1 MGELCFSCG
10 RSHALETLYER
21 ITLMSTLVSEL
32 PPTVDAPAAVPMSSS
47 KLQAAA
53 SGILAA
59 TGGLAAGEL
68 WAGLVG
74 GASPVIVVGDR
85 VVDGVPRGVKQF
97 AIDTFGTNDKAALIV
112 GILVLTALYASYV
125 GIRTAKKFSYGI
137 VGVAGFGLIGAAA
150 ALGGRSPS
158 VGDVLPIVVA
168 ALVVVVLLWLFFG
181 RRSTSVGSGMDRRR
195 FLTMSGVIAA
205 GAGVFGT
212 FGRKLQDSPEAA
224 ASRRAIV
231 LPRATRTGA
240 TSSGSADTNAAGASG
255 SASSVASAQPPTS
268 SASSQPAFGIPGAEP
283 YITPADKFYR
293 IDTALVIPQ
302 LNAKSWQMS
311 ISGMVDK
318 ELLLTFDDLLKRPLI
333 EHDCTLMCVSNEIGG
348 NLVGNA
354 RWTGVRLADVL
365 REAGV
370 QKGADQIFVTS
381 TDGFTAGFPVAT
393 ALDGREAMIAIAM
406 NGKPL
411 PFRHGFPARLVVPGI
426 YGYVSAVKWLADI
439 KLTTFEEDQGYWIP
453 RGWST
458 IAPVKLCSRID
469 VPSASQSV
477 KAGMVPIA
485 GIAWAQHTGVK
496 AVEVQIDEGPWMS
509 CELAKEGTID
519 TWKQWKYAWDAK
531 PGRYVVRARAI
542 DLNGQVQIAER
553 APVAPDGATGY
564 HTVGI
569 EVS

>member
-1 MGELCFSCG
+1 MTTAVSDFSPLDPQIVE
-10 RSHALETLYER
+10 S
-21 ITLMSTLVSEL
+21 
-32 PPTVDAPAAVPMSSS
+32 AAVPVGGS
-47 KLQAAA
+47 KFQAA
-53 SGILAA
+53 LAGVFA
-59 TGGLAAGEL
+59 AAGGLAAGEL
-68 WAGLVG
+68 WAGLIG

-97 AIDTFGTNDKAALIV
+97 AIDTFGTNDKVALII
-112 GILVLTALYASYV
+112 GILVITALYAAFV
-125 GIRTAKKFSYGI
+125 GIQTSKKFANAL
-137 VGVAGFGLIGAAA
+137 VGVAGFAVIGAAA
-150 ALGGRSPS
+150 ALSGRSPS
-158 VGDVLPIVVA
+158 IGDVLPIVVA
-168 ALVVVVLLWLFFG
+168 ALVVVMLLWTFFG
-181 RRSTSVGSGMDRRR
+181 RRSTSATRGIDRRR
-195 FLTMSGVIAA
+195 FLTLSAAMAA

-212 FGRKLQDSPEAA
+212 LGRKLQGSPEAT
-224 ASRRAIV
+224 ASRNAIV
-231 LPRATRTGA
+231 LPKATATGTTVSASGTESA
-240 TSSGSADTNAAGASG
+240 TTIAAVSPASG
-255 SASSVASAQPPTS
+255 SNL
-268 SASSQPAFGIPGAEP
+268 PAFGLAGAES

-302 LNAKSWQMS
+302 LDAKSWQMS

-354 RWTGVRLADVL
+354 RWTGVRLSDVL
-365 REAGV
+365 KEAGI
-370 QKGADQIFVTS
+370 QTGADQVFATS
-381 TDGFTAGFPVAT
+381 TDGFTAGFPVDV

-411 PFRHGFPARLVVPGI
+411 PFMHGFPARLVVPGI

-453 RGWST
+453 RGWSA
-458 IAPVKLCSRID
+458 IAPIKICSRID
-469 VPSASQSV
+469 VPTRSQNV
-477 KAGMVPIA
+477 KAGIVPIA
-485 GIAWAQHTGVK
+485 GIAWAQHTGIK
-496 AVEVQIDEGPWMS
+496 SVEVQIDEGPWQE
-509 CELAKEGTID
+509 CELAVEGTID

-542 DLNGQVQIAER
+542 DLKGQVQIAER

-569 EVS
+569 EVG

>member
-1 MGELCFSCG
+1 MTI
-10 RSHALETLYER
+10 A
-21 ITLMSTLVSEL
+21 VSDL
-32 PPTVDAPAAVPMSSS
+32 SQTRDTPQQAPVGGS

-59 TGGLAAGEL
+59 AGGLAAGEL
-68 WAGLVG
+68 WSGLIG
-74 GASPVIVVGDR
+74 GASPVVVVGDR
-85 VVDGVPRGVKQF
+85 VVDGVPSGIKQF
-97 AIDTFGTNDKAALIV
+97 AIDTFGTNDKPALII
-112 GILVLTALYASYV
+112 GILAITALYAALV
-125 GIRTAKKFSYGI
+125 GIRTAKKFTHGL
-137 VGVAGFGLIGAAA
+137 VGVAGFALIGVLA
-150 ALGGRSPS
+150 ALSGRSPS
-158 VGDVLPIVVA
+158 FSDVVPIFVA
-168 ALVVVVLLWLFFG
+168 ALVVGVLLWVFFG
-181 RRSTSVGSGMDRRR
+181 RRRASVSAGTDRRS
-195 FLTMSGVIAA
+195 FLALSAATAA

-212 FGRKLQDSPEAA
+212 LGRKLQGSPEAT
-224 ASRRAIV
+224 ASRNAIV
-231 LPRATRTGA
+231 LPAATRTGA
-240 TSSGSADTNAAGASG
+240 TSGAAAGAGLGAGVTTTVASAPALGATASG
-255 SASSVASAQPPTS
+255 SASVSAASLL
-268 SASSQPAFGIPGAEP
+268 PAFGLPGAES

-293 IDTALVIPQ
+293 IDTALVIPE

-318 ELLLTFDDLLKRPLI
+318 EMLLTFDDLLKRPLI

-370 QKGADQIFVTS
+370 QKGADQVFVTS
-381 TDGFTAGFPVAT
+381 TDGFTAGFPVAV

-411 PFRHGFPARLVVPGI
+411 PFRHGFPARLVIPGI
-426 YGYVSAVKWLADI
+426 YGYVSAVKWLSDI

-458 IAPVKLCSRID
+458 LAPVKLCSRID
-469 VPSASQSV
+469 VPSTSQNV

-485 GIAWAQHTGVK
+485 GIAWAQHTGIK
-496 AVEVQIDEGPWMS
+496 AVEVQIDEGPWLD
-509 CELAKEGTID
+509 CELATEGTID
-519 TWKQWKYAWDAK
+519 TWKQWKYAWNAK
-531 PGRYVVRARAI
+531 PGRYIVRARAI

>member
-1 MGELCFSCG
+1 M
-10 RSHALETLYER
+10 T
-21 ITLMSTLVSEL
+21 
-32 PPTVDAPAAVPMSSS
+32 AAVSDLSTTPDVPANAPQEEQLRPS
-47 KLQAAA
+47 KLQAAE

-59 TGGLAAGEL
+59 AGGLAAGEL
-68 WAGLVG
+68 WSGLIG

-97 AIDTFGTNDKAALIV
+97 AIDTFGTNDKPALII
-112 GILVLTALYASYV
+112 GILVITALYAAFV
-125 GIRTAKKFSYGI
+125 GISTAKKFSNGL
-137 VGVAGFGLIGAAA
+137 VGVAGFSAVGAAA
-150 ALGGRSPS
+150 ALSGRSPAI
-158 VGDVLPIVVA
+158 GDVLPILVA
-168 ALVVVVLLWLFFG
+168 ALVVVALLWVFLG
-181 RRSTSVGSGMDRRR
+181 RRSTSVTTGMDRRR
-195 FLTMSGVIAA
+195 FLALSALTATGAA
-205 GAGVFGT
+205 VFGAL
-212 FGRKLQDSPEAA
+212 GRKLQGSPEAT
-224 ASRRAIV
+224 ASRNAIV
-231 LPRATRTGA
+231 LPPATRTGVA
-240 TSSGSADTNAAGASG
+240 ASG
-255 SASSVASAQPPTS
+255 AGVAGFGNAVAVAKAPAPAT
-268 SASSQPAFGIPGAEP
+268 SSQPAFGLPGAEP

-293 IDTALVIPQ
+293 IDTALVIPE
-302 LNAKSWQMS
+302 LDAKSWQMS

-365 REAGV
+365 KEAGV
-370 QKGADQIFVTS
+370 QKGADQVFVTS
-381 TDGFTAGFPVAT
+381 TDGFTAGFPVEV

-426 YGYVSAVKWLADI
+426 YGYVSAVKWLSNI

-453 RGWST
+453 RGWSA

-469 VPSASQSV
+469 VPTSSQNV

-485 GIAWAQHTGVK
+485 GIAWAQHTGIK
-496 AVEVQIDEGPWMS
+496 AVEVQIDEGPWQE
-509 CELAKEGTID
+509 CELAAEGTID

-531 PGRYVVRARAI
+531 PGRYIVRARAV
-542 DLNGQVQIAER
+542 DLNGKVQIAER

-564 HTVGI
+564 HTIAI

>member
-1 MGELCFSCG
+1 VRQLWP
-10 RSHALETLYER
+10 
-21 ITLMSTLVSEL
+21 ITASNPNTSENLAMSTAVSK
-32 PPTVDAPAAVPMSSS
+32 PSPAIDASSPFTAGRARTGSGHS
-47 KLQAAA
+47 KRQAAEA
-53 SGILAA
+53 GIVAA
-59 TGGLAAGEL
+59 AAGLGAGEL

-85 VVDGVPRGVKQF
+85 VVDGVPRAIKQF
-97 AIDTFGTNDKAALIV
+97 AIDTLGTNDKPALII
-112 GILVLTALYASYV
+112 GILVITALYAAFV
-125 GIRTAKKFSYGI
+125 GISTAKKFSNGL
-137 VGVAGFGLIGAAA
+137 VGVAGFGVIGAAA
-150 ALGGRSPS
+150 ALSGRSPS
-158 VGDVLPIVVA
+158 AGDLIPILVAAVVVIVV
-168 ALVVVVLLWLFFG
+168 LWLFF
-181 RRSTSVGSGMDRRR
+181 RHRSTWATAEGIAEAPGIDRRR
-195 FLTMSGVIAA
+195 FLTLSALASLGAA
-205 GAGVFGT
+205 IFGT
-212 FGRKLQDSPEAA
+212 VGRKLQGSPEAT
-224 ASRRAIV
+224 ASRNAIV
-231 LPRATRTGA
+231 LPKATRT
-240 TSSGSADTNAAGASG
+240 
-255 SASSVASAQPPTS
+255 ASSVSAAGGS
-268 SASSQPAFGIPGAEP
+268 SGAATTVAPLAKSSLPAFGIEGAEP

-293 IDTALVIPQ
+293 IDTALVIPE
-302 LNAKSWQMS
+302 LDAKRWQMS

-348 NLVGNA
+348 DLVGNA

-370 QKGADQIFVTS
+370 QKGADQVFVTS

-393 ALDGREAMIAIAM
+393 AFDGREAMIAIAM

-453 RGWST
+453 RGWSAL
-458 IAPVKLCSRID
+458 APVKVCSRID
-469 VPSASQSV
+469 VPKTSQNV

-485 GIAWAQHTGVK
+485 GIAWAQHTGIK
-496 AVEVQIDEGPWMS
+496 AVEVQIDEGPWQE
-509 CELAKEGTID
+509 CELAAEGTID

-531 PGRYVVRARAI
+531 PGRYIVRVRAI
-542 DLNGQVQIAER
+542 DLNGQVQVAER

-564 HTVGI
+564 HAIGI

>member
-1 MGELCFSCG
+1 VRQLWP
-10 RSHALETLYER
+10 
-21 ITLMSTLVSEL
+21 ITKGNPNKSENLTMSTAVSD
-32 PPTVDAPAAVPMSSS
+32 PSPAIDASSPFNAEHVQTGSGHS
-47 KLQAAA
+47 KRQAAGA
-53 SGILAA
+53 GIVSAA
-59 TGGLAAGEL
+59 AGLAAGEL
-68 WAGLVG
+68 WTGLVG

-85 VVDGVPRGVKQF
+85 VVDGVPRTVKQF
-97 AIDTFGTNDKAALIV
+97 AIDTFGTNDKPALII
-112 GILVLTALYASYV
+112 GILVITALYAAFV
-125 GIRTAKKFSYGI
+125 GISTAKKFSNGL

-150 ALGGRSPS
+150 ALSGRSPS
-158 VGDVLPIVVA
+158 AGDLLPILVA
-168 ALVVVVLLWLFFG
+168 AVVVIAVLWLFFG
-181 RRSTSVGSGMDRRR
+181 RRTKAESPRMDRRR
-195 FLTMSGVIAA
+195 FLTLSALGSLGAA
-205 GAGVFGT
+205 VFGT
-212 FGRKLQDSPEAA
+212 VGRKLQGSPEAT
-224 ASRRAIV
+224 ASRNAIV
-231 LPRATRTGA
+231 LPKATRT
-240 TSSGSADTNAAGASG
+240 SSTVSASG
-255 SASSVASAQPPTS
+255 AASKTATTAASAPSVKS
-268 SASSQPAFGIPGAEP
+268 SLPAFGIEGAEP

-293 IDTALVIPQ
+293 IDTALVIPE
-302 LNAKSWQMS
+302 LDAKRWKMS

-348 NLVGNA
+348 DLVGNA

-370 QKGADQIFVTS
+370 QKGADQVF
-381 TDGFTAGFPVAT
+381 
-393 ALDGREAMIAIAM
+393 AM

-453 RGWST
+453 RGWSAL
-458 IAPVKLCSRID
+458 APVKVCSRID
-469 VPSASQSV
+469 VPKTSQNV

-485 GIAWAQHTGVK
+485 GIAWAQHTGIK
-496 AVEVQIDEGPWMS
+496 AVEVQIDEGPWQA
-509 CELAKEGTID
+509 CELAAEGTID

-531 PGRYVVRARAI
+531 PGRYIVRARAI

-564 HTVGI
+564 HTIGI